1 MDEED
6 VVKNQVTS
14 LIEHRILRKTAIII
28 TIVAVIVSVGF
39 IGYKCGLNTYFT
51 NNNYG
56 AVNYTL
62 TADVDGAIN
71 KISDTA
77 AAEIK
82 ELPKVYVIPR
92 EQYEAPVPIAENY
105 DKGFN
110 NYSDETITVHYYSET
125 HYGSLFH
132 FIDVTIAHPSQIRMA
147 LANNKYSNSAKN
159 YPQQIAKAVNAV
171 AAVDG
176 CYYNT
181 RSSGVLIYQG
191 KTYRMRPSGLYVLLI
206 DSEGDFHIVKDREVK
221 SSGVLEQYDI
231 VNSVTFGPAL
241 VLNGEAQKITSG
253 NWEADTK
260 EPRAAIAQTDRLH
273 YLICTVDGRQSHS
286 DGVTMQQLA
295 NALAK
300 KGCQTAYNLDG
311 GQSATLILGN
321 KVKNKVAYG
330 GQRKLGDIVYFAT
343 ALDEN

>member
-1 MDEED
+1 MAEKNA
-6 VVKNQVTS
+6 VKKQATA
-14 LIEHRILRKTAIII
+14 LTERRILKKSAIII
-28 TIVAVIVSVGF
+28 LTVAAIVCVGF
-39 IGYKCGLNTYFT
+39 VCYKCGLHTYFT
-51 NNNYG
+51 NNNYSS
-56 AVNYTL
+56 VNYTL
-62 TADVDGAIN
+62 TADVDYAID
-71 KISDTA
+71 KISNTA
-77 AAEIK
+77 ASRIK

-105 DKGFN
+105 DEGFN

-125 HYGSLFH
+125 YYGSLFH

-147 LANNKYSNSAKN
+147 LANNQYSNSAKN

-176 CYYNT
+176 CYYNR
-181 RSSGVLIYQG
+181 RSAGVLIYQG
-191 KTYRMRPSGLYVLLI
+191 KTYRMRPSGFYVLLI
-206 DSEGDFHIVKDREVK
+206 DSEGDFHIVKDLEVE
-221 SSGVLEQYDI
+221 SSGVLEEYDI

-241 VLNGEAQKITSG
+241 VLNGETQKITSG

-260 EPRAAIAQTDRLH
+260 EPRAAIAQIDKLH

-286 DGVTMQQLA
+286 DGVTMQQFA
-295 NALAK
+295 NALGE
-300 KGCQTAYNLDG
+300 KGCQSAYNLDG

-330 GQRKLGDIVYFAT
+330 GQRKLGDILYFAT